1 MTGVR
6 ALSAI
11 VAISVLLP
19 AIVFGGERAM
29 VAIVGAVVAGGLLEY
44 SAMVD
49 KSRRAP
55 ELLVV
60 GLALYFSIIY
70 GPPDLT
76 RTVCMLGVLVL
87 FSLAMMRGLS
97 PEEALRRGSGHV
109 LGVAWIGGFAA
120 CLPLLS
126 RASLSW
132 VWLLFAITW
141 LGDGGAYFCG
151 RAFGKH
157 KLAPVVSPNKTWE
170 GVCGGMAL
178 AVVGALGIRAWLL
191 AEVPWIHAVV
201 LGVLLTGTGVLGD
214 LAESLVKRASGV
226 KDSGRIMPGHGGF
239 LDRVD
244 SLLFSAPVLFLYLT
258 NLLGL

>member
-1 MTGVR
+1 MTSLR

-19 AIVFGGERAM
+19 AIIFGGDPAM
-29 VAIVGAVVAGGLLEY
+29 VAIVAAVVVGGLLEY

-49 KSRRAP
+49 KSPRAP

-60 GLALYFSIIY
+60 GLALYFSILY
-70 GPPDLT
+70 GSAGLT
-76 RTVCMLGVLVL
+76 PTVCLLGVLVL
-87 FSLAMMRGLS
+87 FSLSMMRGLS
-97 PEEALRRGSGHV
+97 PQEALHRGSGHV
-109 LGVAWIGGFAA
+109 LGVAWIAGFAA
-120 CLPLLS
+120 CLPLLN
-126 RASLSW
+126 RLDLAW
-132 VWLLFAITW
+132 VLLLFLITW

-170 GVCGGMAL
+170 GVWGGMAL
-178 AVVGALGIRAWLL
+178 AVLGALGLRAWLL
-191 AEVPWIHAVV
+191 PELPWFHAVA

-244 SLLFSAPVLFLYLT
+244 SLLFSAPVLYLYLT
-258 NLLGL
+258 NILGL